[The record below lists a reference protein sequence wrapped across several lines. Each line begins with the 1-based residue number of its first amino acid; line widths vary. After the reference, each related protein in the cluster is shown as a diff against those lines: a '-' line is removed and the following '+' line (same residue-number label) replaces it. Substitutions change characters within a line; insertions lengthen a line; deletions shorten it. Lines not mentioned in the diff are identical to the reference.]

1 MQIRSMKK
9 VNFLNSCIHHGG
21 FKYAPSYFCVYLE
34 NENAN
39 LKQETSEIV
48 LFNFN
53 IINLKSSEN
62 NER

>member
-1 MQIRSMKK
+1 M
-9 VNFLNSCIHHGG
+9 NFLNSCIHYGG

-34 NENAN
+34 NENAY
-39 LKQETSEIV
+39 LKQEASEIV